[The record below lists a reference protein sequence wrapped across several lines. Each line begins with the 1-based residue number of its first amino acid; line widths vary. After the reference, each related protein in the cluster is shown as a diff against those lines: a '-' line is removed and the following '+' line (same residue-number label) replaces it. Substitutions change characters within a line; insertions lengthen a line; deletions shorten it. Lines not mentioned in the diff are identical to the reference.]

1 MSARRARRKL
11 VRDTLEAYLYLAPA
25 LAILL
30 VFHFFPA
37 FYAAWISFFNTNLI
51 SRWRWVGLGNYME
64 LLRDRD
70 FMQSVRNTVIYVL
83 GTVPVGMAISLAV
96 AILLNRPL
104 RGRAALRTAYF
115 MPYVT
120 PVVAISIVWTW
131 IYKEDATGLLNAM
144 LAWFGVKEQAW
155 RLDPKWAM
163 FALCLMS
170 VWKSLGYN
178 MVIFLA
184 GLQNI
189 PQEYYEAA
197 LIDGARGWSM
207 FSKITWPLLSPT
219 TYFVGIMSVIGS
231 FQVFTQVYVLW
242 PSSLGGPLGD
252 EGRGQVPL
260 RDGLELLQVRIRC
273 SHRIRVVRHHLRLDP
288 GAAQGRGQ
296 QGTLPVVGGAQACA

>member
-104 RGRAALRTAYF
+104 REGRRCVRVL

-120 PVVAISIVWTW
+120 PLWPYPSCGRGYTRRTPPA
-131 IYKEDATGLLNAM
+131 ACNAM

-155 RLDPKWAM
+155 RLDQVGDVRAVPHERVEKPR
-163 FALCLMS
+163 
-170 VWKSLGYN
+170 
-178 MVIFLA
+178 
-184 GLQNI
+184 LQH
-189 PQEYYEAA
+189 
-197 LIDGARGWSM
+197 
-207 FSKITWPLLSPT
+207 
-219 TYFVGIMSVIGS
+219 
-231 FQVFTQVYVLW
+231 
-242 PSSLGGPLGD
+242 GD
-252 EGRGQVPL
+252 LPG
-260 RDGLELLQVRIRC
+260 
-273 SHRIRVVRHHLRLDP
+273 
-288 GAAQGRGQ
+288 GAAEH
-296 QGTLPVVGGAQACA
+296 PAEC

>member
-1 MSARRARRKL
+1 MALES
-11 VRDTLEAYLYLAPA
+11 LEAYLYLAPA
-25 LAILL
+25 LAVLL

-51 SRWRWVGLGNYME
+51 SRWKWIGFRNYSE
-64 LLRDRD
+64 LLRDPD
-70 FMQSVRNTVIYVL
+70 FIQSLGNTVLYVL

-96 AILLNRPL
+96 AAMLNRPM

-144 LAWFGVKEQAW
+144 LGWFGIGEQAW
-155 RLDPKWAM
+155 LLDPKWAM

-170 VWKSLGYN
+170 VWKNLGYN
-178 MVIFLA
+178 MIIFLA

-189 PQEYYEAA
+189 PNEYYEAA
-197 LIDGARGWSM
+197 AIDGARGWTM
-207 FSKITWPLLSPT
+207 FAKITWPLLSPT
-219 TYFVGIMSVIGS
+219 TYFVTIMAIIGS

-242 PSSLGGPLGD
+242 PSSLGGPLGTTK
-252 EGRGQVPL
+252 V
-260 RDGLELLQVRIRC
+260 
-273 SHRIRVVRHHLRLDP
+273 VVRYLYEMGWSSFRF
-288 GAAQGRGQ
+288 GYASAIGY
-296 QGTLPVVGGAQACA
+296 TLFAIIFTLTIIQRKVVGSRVHYQ

>member
-1 MSARRARRKL
+1 MRSDKSRRKRTL
-11 VRDTLEAYLYLAPA
+11 ESLEAYMYLAPA

-51 SRWRWVGLGNYME
+51 SRWKWIGLRNYRE
-64 LLRDRD
+64 LLGDSD
-70 FMQSVRNTVIYVL
+70 FIQSLANTVIYVL

-96 AILLNRPL
+96 AAMLNRPL
-104 RGRAALRTAYF
+104 RARAALRTAYF

-144 LAWFGVKEQAW
+144 LGWFGIGEQAW
-155 RLDPKWAM
+155 LLDPKWAM
-163 FALCLMS
+163 FALCLMT

-178 MVIFLA
+178 MIIFLA

-189 PQEYYEAA
+189 PHEYYEAA
-197 LIDGARGWSM
+197 AIDGARGWTV
-207 FSKITWPLLSPT
+207 FTKITWPLLSPT
-219 TYFVGIMSVIGS
+219 TYFVTIMSVIGS

-242 PSSLGGPLGD
+242 PSSLGGPLGTTK
-252 EGRGQVPL
+252 V
-260 RDGLELLQVRIRC
+260 
-273 SHRIRVVRHHLRLDP
+273 VVRYLYEMGWNSFRF
-288 GAAQGRGQ
+288 GYAAAIGYALFAIIFVL
-296 QGTLPVVGGAQACA
+296 TLIQRKVVGSRVHYQ